1 MGIPIKTKL
10 YRHQLAAWEFVLYIF
25 GCIDNEQNE
34 NTGG

>member
-10 YRHQLAAWEFVLYIF
+10 YRHQLAAWKFVLHIF
-25 GCIDNEQNE
+25 NCIGCKQDE